1 MKKRGLWLAVAT
13 IMVLLLLACTPK
25 PVITPP
31 PTPAPTVAAPTVR
44 STVPTPAA
52 TTATATVASPA
63 TPAAAKLPAVI
74 SVATAGIGSIG
85 YISASAFAEVIGK
98 YTSTKASVEPA
109 GGTAR
114 WLPLMKSK
122 QVEFAVHCAPTDIK
136 DAYYGQFFWKDG
148 GPQPVVQASIG
159 PIQPWGFVVTDPKI
173 KTLADLKGKKVYA
186 EIKGQ
191 RVPLEPVKIVL
202 REGGLNPGDVEILP
216 FADINEA
223 AKGMSDG
230 KAVGVF
236 NVTSV
241 LPLVELDR
249 TKPLYGV
256 PVPKEIVDK
265 VNAEFSELGF
275 MTWKKGDNIGKEDIP
290 FIAQPCGMATRE
302 DMDPDIVYAILS
314 AIYNH
319 YDDYK
324 DKHPV
329 MKEWTAERAVSLIG
343 SPVHPGAIRYFK
355 EKGVWKD
362 TQEKLNQKL
371 LAQKRG

>member
-1 MKKRGLWLAVAT
+1 M
-13 IMVLLLLACTPK
+13 
-25 PVITPP
+25 
-31 PTPAPTVAAPTVR
+31 
-44 STVPTPAA
+44 
-52 TTATATVASPA
+52 
-63 TPAAAKLPAVI
+63 
-74 SVATAGIGSIG
+74 
-85 YISASAFAEVIGK
+85 
-98 YTSTKASVEPA
+98 
-109 GGTAR
+109 
-114 WLPLMKSK
+114 
-122 QVEFAVHCAPTDIK
+122 
-136 DAYYGQFFWKDG
+136 
-148 GPQPVVQASIG
+148 VQASIG

-371 LAQKRG
+371 LSQKRG